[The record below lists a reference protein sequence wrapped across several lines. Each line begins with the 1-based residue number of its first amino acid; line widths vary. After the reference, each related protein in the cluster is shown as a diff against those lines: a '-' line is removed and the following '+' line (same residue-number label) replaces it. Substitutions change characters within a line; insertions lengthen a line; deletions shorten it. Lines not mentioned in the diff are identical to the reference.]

1 MSVNDVFRITI
12 DNSRVMLQIVVSLT
26 DDSRGIIYDCN
37 LFIVQ
42 ASGSKY
48 KTRVEL
54 AKSTNTLSYSTV
66 VLKYM
71 AKEEKDNTLA
81 YCTIVENNLD

>member
-1 MSVNDVFRITI
+1 MSVNDACRIVI
-12 DNSRVMLQIVVSLT
+12 DNSRVMLLIVVSLT
-26 DDSRGIIYDCN
+26 DGWRSIIYDCN
-37 LFIVQ
+37 MFIVQ
-42 ASGSKY
+42 ASGLKY

-54 AKSTNTLSYSTV
+54 AKSTNTLSYSTL